1 MVVGDLPSSG
11 PLEPVGDLPS
21 SCSPASHHP
30 LKFIIDD
37 GLTAAHAESKVSPCQ
52 QVTLPGVEVME
63 PEVTLPE
70 DILWKIHALMPMQDA
85 ARAACLSRSFLH
97 SWKCYPRL
105 IFDMRA
111 LRKQTRDFINR
122 VDHIM
127 QNHSGVGVEI
137 FKLQTRNDF
146 SVHPSYLDRWLHVA
160 VTPGIKELVLVLPI
174 ENKMKYKFPGSLLSR
189 EVAHSIQYFHLS
201 SCMFHSVGKVGC
213 LSSLKT
219 VRLHDVGITEEELCL
234 LLSNSFALEHL
245 DLWYCGD
252 IRCLKVS
259 HLLSKLNR
267 LDVQSCKMLQ
277 MIECSA
283 PNVSIFN
290 YDGHTIPI
298 SLGGSLQVKKMQMS
312 STIVPN
318 LLHYASTKLLS
329 IAPNVETLF
338 LDSLYEKVNTPMV
351 LGKFLHLKYLEIKL
365 FIPTRSPDYD
375 FCSMVSFLDAS
386 PNLKMFVLRVEAP
399 TIESG
404 LIPGVQIG
412 EDSSLRSCVRKHR
425 HCKLKSVIINGFR
438 PWKTMIELTRCIL
451 DYATSLKHLILDT
464 TDGYHRRR
472 SAKCFPLGKDT
483 VVEARKALAAIKTYI
498 EGKVP
503 SKVNLKALE
512 PCNCSKCWVPL

>member
-1 MVVGDLPSSG
+1 MASSSSSG
-11 PLEPVGDLPS
+11 ALEPVADLPS
-21 SCSPASHHP
+21 SCSPACHHP
-30 LKFIIDD
+30 IIDI
-37 GLTAAHAESKVSPCQ
+37 GLTASHAESKVSPCQ
-52 QVTLPGVEVME
+52 QADGSPSAEVIE

-97 SWKCYPRL
+97 SWKCYPKL

-127 QNHSGVGVEI
+127 QNHSGVGVET

-146 SVHPSYLDRWLHVA
+146 SVHPSYLDRWLQVA
-160 VTPGIKELVLVLPI
+160 VTPGIKELVLGLPM
-174 ENKMKYKFPGSLLSR
+174 ENKMKYNFPGSLLSR
-189 EVAHSIQYFHLS
+189 ERAHSIEYFHLS
-201 SCMFHSVGKVGC
+201 SCTFHSIGKVGC

-219 VRLHDVGITEEELCL
+219 VRLHNVGITEEELCL

-245 DLWYCGD
+245 DLESCYD
-252 IRCLKVS
+252 IRCLKIS

-267 LDVQSCKMLQ
+267 LDVESCKMLQ
-277 MIECSA
+277 RIELNA
-283 PNVSIFN
+283 PNVSILH
-290 YDGHTIPI
+290 YDGPTIPI
-298 SLGGSLQVKKMQMS
+298 SLGGSLQVKKMQMT
-312 STIVPN
+312 STVVPN

-329 IAPNVETLF
+329 IAPKVETLF
-338 LDSLYEKVNTPMV
+338 LYSLYEKVNTPMV

-375 FCSMVSFLDAS
+375 FCSLVSFLDAS
-386 PNLKMFVLRVEAP
+386 PNLKMFVLRVEGP

-404 LIPGVQIG
+404 LIPGVKIG
-412 EDSSLRSCVRKHR
+412 EDSSLASCARKHR
-425 HCKLKSVIINGFR
+425 HGKLRSVIINGFR
-438 PWKTMIELTRCIL
+438 PWKTMIELTTCIL
-451 DYATSLKHLILDT
+451 DYATSVKHLNLDT

-472 SAKCFPLGKDT
+472 FAKCFSLGKDT
-483 VVEARKALAAIKTYI
+483 LVEARKALAAIRTYI

-503 SKVNLKALE
+503 AKVNFKVLE
-512 PCNCSKCWVPL
+512 PCNCNKCLEV

>member
-1 MVVGDLPSSG
+1 MASSSSPR
-11 PLEPVGDLPS
+11 PLEPVADLPS

-30 LKFIIDD
+30 LKFITDV
-37 GLTAAHAESKVSPCQ
+37 GLTVSHAESKVSPCQ
-52 QVTLPGVEVME
+52 QADGSPSADVLE

-85 ARAACLSRSFLH
+85 ARAACLSHSFLH
-97 SWKCYPRL
+97 SWRCYPKL

-111 LRKQTRDFINR
+111 LRKQTKDFINR

-146 SVHPSYLDRWLHVA
+146 SVHPSYLDRWLEVA
-160 VTPGIKELVLVLPI
+160 LTPGIKEFVLGLPI
-174 ENKMKYKFPGSLLSR
+174 ENEMKYNFPGSLLSR
-189 EVAHSIQYFHLS
+189 ERAHSIQYFHLS
-201 SCMFHSVGKVGC
+201 SCLFHSVGKVGC
-213 LSSLKT
+213 LSSLRT

-245 DLWYCGD
+245 DLEYCYD
-252 IRCLKVS
+252 IRCLKLS

-267 LDVQSCKMLQ
+267 LDVYSCKLLQ

-283 PNVSIFN
+283 PKVSILN
-290 YDGHTIPI
+290 YDGPTIPI
-298 SLGGSLQVKKMQMS
+298 SLGGSLQVKKMQMT
-312 STIVPN
+312 STDVPN

-338 LDSLYEKVNTPMV
+338 LYSLYEKVNTPMV

-375 FCSMVSFLDAS
+375 FCSLVSFLDAS
-386 PNLKMFVLRVEAP
+386 PNLKMFVLRIEAP

-404 LIPGVQIG
+404 FIPGVKIG
-412 EDSSLRSCVRKHR
+412 EDFSLAGCIRKHR
-425 HCKLKSVIINGFR
+425 HRKLKSVIINGFR

-451 DYATSLKHLILDT
+451 GYATSLKHLILDT
-464 TDGYHRRR
+464 TNGYHRRKF
-472 SAKCFPLGKDT
+472 AKCFPLDKDT
-483 VVEARKALAAIKTYI
+483 VNEARKAVVAIRTYI

-503 SKVNLKALE
+503 PTVKFKVLE

>member
-1 MVVGDLPSSG
+1 MASSSS
-11 PLEPVGDLPS
+11 PCPVEPVADLPS

-30 LKFIIDD
+30 LKFITDI
-37 GLTAAHAESKVSPCQ
+37 GLTVSHAESKVSPCQ
-52 QVTLPGVEVME
+52 QADGSPSADVLE

-85 ARAACLSRSFLH
+85 ARAACLSHSFLH
-97 SWKCYPRL
+97 SWRCYPKL

-111 LRKQTRDFINR
+111 LRKQTKDFINR

-146 SVHPSYLDRWLHVA
+146 SVHPSYLDRWLEVA
-160 VTPGIKELVLVLPI
+160 LTPGIKEFVLGLPI
-174 ENKMKYKFPGSLLSR
+174 ENEMKYNFPGSLLSGER
-189 EVAHSIQYFHLS
+189 AHSIQYFHLS

-245 DLWYCGD
+245 DLESCYD
-252 IRCLKVS
+252 IRCLKLS

-283 PNVSIFN
+283 PKVSILN
-290 YDGHTIPI
+290 YDGPTIPI
-298 SLGGSLQVKKMQMS
+298 SLGGSLQVKKMQMT
-312 STIVPN
+312 STDVPN

-338 LDSLYEKVNTPMV
+338 LYSLYEKVNTPMV

-375 FCSMVSFLDAS
+375 FCSLVSFLDAS
-386 PNLKMFVLRVEAP
+386 PNLKMFVLRSTPMQVEAP

-404 LIPGVQIG
+404 LIPGVKIG
-412 EDSSLRSCVRKHR
+412 EDFSLASCVWKH
-425 HCKLKSVIINGFR
+425 HHGKLKSVIINGFH

-451 DYATSLKHLILDT
+451 GYATSLKHLILDT
-464 TDGYHRRR
+464 TDGYHRRNF
-472 SAKCFPLGKDT
+472 AKCSPLGKDT
-483 VVEARKALAAIKTYI
+483 VNEA
-498 EGKVP
+498 
-503 SKVNLKALE
+503 
-512 PCNCSKCWVPL
+512 